1 MEVNTYLICL
11 DTKQLNN
18 TLKHRG
24 VKQMPRIDIRL
35 SEEEKQ
41 KAQVQA
47 NKLGLTVS
55 EYLRFIINID
65 SVTNIISKLK
75 GEK

>member
-1 MEVNTYLICL
+1 
-11 DTKQLNN
+11 
-18 TLKHRG
+18 
-24 VKQMPRIDIRL
+24 MPRIDIRL